1 VLMSGSLTDL
11 LKELQK
17 IPTASISDA
26 LDRLGV
32 KGFMS
37 SKIKPAFEFQ
47 RVAGPAVTIKQIPTH
62 EREIPLRAL
71 EAIDSAE
78 PGSIIV
84 VAVEGGSADDIALWG
99 GLMGLAS
106 KVRGVCAAV
115 LDGGVRDLVE
125 IREIGFPVFARSIVP
140 STSVGRMKVVG
151 VNVPV
156 SCGNVLVKP
165 GDIIVGDWDGVVVI
179 PLERLSEVM
188 EIARQIDETERK
200 EAEELRKGTPFTEVI
215 KKFVR
220 V

>member
-1 VLMSGSLTDL
+1 MSGSLTDL

-26 LDRLGV
+26 LDRVGV
-32 KGFMS
+32 RGFMS
-37 SKIKPAFEFQ
+37 NKIKPAFEFQ
-47 RVAGPAVTIKQIPTH
+47 RVVGPAVTIKQIPTH

-71 EAIDSAE
+71 GAIDSAE
-78 PGSIIV
+78 PGAVIV
-84 VAVEGGSADDIALWG
+84 IAVEGGSADDIALWG

-106 KVRGVCAAV
+106 KVRGVRAAV

-125 IREIGFPVFARSIVP
+125 IRELGFPVFARSIVP
-140 STSVGRMKVVG
+140 STSVGRLKVVG
-151 VNVPV
+151 VNAPI

-179 PLERLSEVM
+179 PLERLSKVM

-215 KKFVR
+215 KKFAR

>member
-1 VLMSGSLTDL
+1 MSGILTDP

-17 IPTASISDA
+17 TPTASISDA
-26 LDRLGV
+26 LDRVGV

-37 SKIKPAFEFQ
+37 HKIKPAFEFQ
-47 RVAGPAVTIKQIPTH
+47 RVVGPAVTVKQIPTH

-78 PGSIIV
+78 PGAVMVI
-84 VAVEGGSADDIALWG
+84 AVEGGDADDIALWG
-99 GLMGLAS
+99 GLMSLAS

-125 IREIGFPVFARSIVP
+125 IREIGFPVFSRSIVP
-140 STSVGRMKVVG
+140 STSVGRMRVVG

-165 GDIIVGDWDGVVVI
+165 GDIIIGDWDGVVVI
-179 PLERLSEVM
+179 PLEKLNEVM

-200 EAEELRKGTPFTEVI
+200 EAEELRRGTPFTTVI
-215 KKFVR
+215 KKFAR

>member
-1 VLMSGSLTDL
+1 MSGILTDL

-17 IPTASISDA
+17 TPTASISDA
-26 LDRLGV
+26 LDRVGV

-47 RVAGPAVTIKQIPTH
+47 RVAGPAVTVKQIPTH
-62 EREIPLRAL
+62 EREITLRAL

-78 PGSIIV
+78 SGAVIV
-84 VAVEGGSADDIALWG
+84 IAVEGGSADDTALWG
-99 GLMGLAS
+99 GLMGLTA
-106 KVRGVCAAV
+106 KVRGVRAAV

-165 GDIIVGDWDGVVVI
+165 GDIIVGDWDGVVTI
-179 PLERLSEVM
+179 PLEKLNEVM

-200 EAEELRKGTPFTEVI
+200 EAEELRKGAPFTEVI
-215 KKFVR
+215 KKFAR

>member
-1 VLMSGSLTDL
+1 MSGALTDL

-17 IPTASISDA
+17 IPTASLSDA
-26 LDRLGV
+26 LDRVGV
-32 KGFMS
+32 RGFMS
-37 SKIKPAFEFQ
+37 HRIKPAFEFQ

-78 PGSIIV
+78 PGSVIV

-99 GLMGLAS
+99 GLMGLTA
-106 KVRGVCAAV
+106 KVRGVRAAV
-115 LDGGVRDLVE
+115 LDGSVRDLIE
-125 IREIGFPVFARSIVP
+125 NRELGFPVFSRSIVP
-140 STSVGRMKVVG
+140 STSVGRLKVVG
-151 VNVPV
+151 VNVPI
-156 SCGNVLVKP
+156 SCGDVLVKP

-179 PLERLSEVM
+179 PLEKLNEVI

-200 EAEELRKGTPFTEVI
+200 EAEELRRGIPFTTVI
-215 KKFVR
+215 KKFAR